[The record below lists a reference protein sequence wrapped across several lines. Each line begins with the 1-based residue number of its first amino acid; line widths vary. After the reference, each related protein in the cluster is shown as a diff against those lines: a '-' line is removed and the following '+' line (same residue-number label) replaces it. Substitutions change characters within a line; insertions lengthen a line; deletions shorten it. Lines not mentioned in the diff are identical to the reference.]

1 MRAQTVPRL
10 TQTHSQ
16 HQEDGCAA
24 FGLAGG
30 SQSSSWVCVAVLS
43 RCGGSFAPP
52 LPSRG
57 YVEHLER
64 GRLLQLSVSL
74 QTVAQRMQFPG
85 QFVKS
90 PFKSFIIISVSSDT
104 LILLYMSFLPLSTSS
119 FSTLNIF
126 KTVVLVSSLSGL
138 PEECFSGDL
147 STFLNTRRQVQL
159 H

>member
-90 PFKSFIIISVSSDT
+90 PFKSFNKSRIC
-104 LILLYMSFLPLSTSS
+104 LL
-119 FSTLNIF
+119 
-126 KTVVLVSSLSGL
+126 VLVMAQSQHSVVATHAG
-138 PEECFSGDL
+138 
-147 STFLNTRRQVQL
+147 R
-159 H
+159 